1 MTIDRLTP
9 TINVLID
16 EVVLVQA
23 WKKTSA
29 YIRTH
34 NWYSDTLA
42 IDRASINLPDFI
54 SELSDRI
61 SSVTGFQNTLL
72 RLVPAPKSQAWQVT
86 SNGEWKP
93 RDPRAASTKIRPLA
107 HVDLADQVLAT
118 AFMMCLADRVE
129 SAQGDPTLPLNA
141 DDIHRITSYGNRL
154 FCDTQGERLSH
165 RWGSSK
171 LYRSFYQD
179 YQKFLVRPESL
190 ASARVSDG
198 KDIYILQSDL
208 RQFYDR
214 VSTDLLHA
222 RVRSLAAEGDDPA
235 FYQLFER
242 LMNWSWD
249 RRDLPDVRSF
259 AKNAQLEDFESVALP
274 QGLVAS
280 GFFANVVLLPFDQSL
295 RNFIGTEI
303 IPDVE
308 LIDATRYVDDLRL
321 VVKISSQRERA
332 ETEQELIGWLTS
344 CLSNSAP
351 GLMIAEDKTT
361 LSAFRGEEKPLV
373 LQSRKMARIQTT
385 ISGGLDPIAGGE
397 VLDAV
402 LGLMR
407 TQNRLSEDARNPN
420 PFTPIAD
427 VRDATVNRFAAARFR
442 TTFRSL
448 RPLLWEEPIEV
459 DLQSEEDLRTSQYRY
474 SRTRS
479 ELDNEARTFALG
491 LISKWVEDP
500 SNIRL
505 MRIGLD
511 IWPSP
516 EALKNVLNLLSPFTL
531 KGSPRKAPRRV
542 AFFCLAEVFRAGATE
557 TGFVSDEECLPAGVD
572 IEEYRRLLVE
582 EAYRLV
588 TQKEVTLPWYLLQ
601 QAYLMLATHPSKEF
615 QSIAKGNSDSYSHY
629 QSLIRFLIG
638 TRTALPT
645 REFATN
651 AVIARRSFAD
661 RARATDQAMVGL
673 TPAKMNRIASVDP
686 SFAVEIAAKSPSAAE
701 MLTPRMT
708 ADLGLG
714 TLPERSLA
722 KLVLSIETRDDLR
735 NEVAILSFAIAFL
748 RDVAIDDTVN
758 PITPRDVIVVTRSS
772 GDHFIEVE
780 GVKVAGLRELAGA
793 SLYAPPSWVPEA
805 ERWRF
810 QLGFLIRFILSAQQD
825 FTRLVR
831 DARWKEHQPIYRNP
845 ESHWYQRTYGLFNGH
860 SAFGDDWLP
869 ISEWT
874 EALLFGLLRWPGCP
888 LAEDVAAMLASRT
901 RALQALEERLAHLKS
916 LQGKSAVLIPLLLPT
931 HSGSAGDRPLRACVI
946 QTVYPGEDTD
956 FDPNDLTF
964 ANSVSRTKHR
974 RHLSAA
980 LASVQSALA
989 LRETHKGRDGRLD
1002 LLILPELSVHPDDVR
1017 THLIPFARAFHT
1029 TILAGLTFERL
1040 GSNPLLVNSALW
1052 IIPTYDPGRGSK
1064 TLVRRQGKAN
1074 LAPAENQLNAPTPKI
1089 RGFRPCQW
1097 LIGYPWSSRIN
1108 TDPLW
1113 MTSSICYDA
1122 TDIQLAADLK
1132 NKSDIF
1138 IVPALN
1144 RDVNTYDQLAHSLH
1158 YNMFQM
1164 VVVANNGTYGGSNAY
1179 APFSESYHRQV
1190 FHLHGQPQASIA
1202 FFEID
1207 NIRNFKSRKPNG
1219 GNQGVYDFKPPP
1231 AG

>member
-1 MTIDRLTP
+1 MMIDRLTP
-9 TINVLID
+9 TIGVLSD

-23 WKKTSA
+23 WKKTAA

-54 SELSDRI
+54 AELSDRI
-61 SSVTGFQNTLL
+61 LSVTGFRNTPL

-86 SNGEWKP
+86 GTGEWKP
-93 RDPRAASTKIRPLA
+93 RASSASSTKLRPLA

-118 AFMMCLADRVE
+118 AFMMCMADRVE
-129 SAQGDPTLPLNA
+129 TAQGDPTRPLNA
-141 DDIHRITSYGNRL
+141 ENIHGITSYGNRL
-154 FCDTQGERLSH
+154 LCDTVGKQLHH
-165 RWGSSK
+165 RWGGSK

-190 ASARVSDG
+190 ASALEGEG
-198 KDIYILQSDL
+198 KGIYILQSDL

-214 VSTDLLHA
+214 VSTDLLHT
-222 RVRSLAAEGDDPA
+222 RVRSLAREGDDPA

-249 RRDLPDVRSF
+249 RRDLSDVQSF
-259 AKNAQLEDFESVALP
+259 AKNAGLEDFESVALP

-280 GFFANVVLLPFDQSL
+280 GFFANVVLLPFDQCL
-295 RNFIGTEI
+295 RDFIGSEI
-303 IPDVE
+303 IPNVE

-321 VVKISSQRERA
+321 VVKVSGHPERI
-332 ETEQELIGWLTS
+332 EIEQS
-344 CLSNSAP
+344 LSNWLRDRLTASAP

-361 LSAFRGEEKPLV
+361 LSAFRGEERPLV
-373 LQSRKMARIQTT
+373 MQSRKMARIQTT
-385 ISGGLDPIAGGE
+385 ISGGIDPIAGGE

-407 TQNRLSEDARNPN
+407 TQNRLSEEGQNPN

-427 VRDATVNRFAAARFR
+427 VRDATVNRFAAVRFR
-442 TTFRSL
+442 NTYRSL
-448 RPLLWEEPIEV
+448 RPLLWEHPIEV
-459 DLQSEEDLRTSQYRY
+459 DLQSEEDFRTSQYRHV
-474 SRTRS
+474 RTRS
-479 ELDNEARTFALG
+479 ELDNEAKTFALG

-500 SNIRL
+500 SNVRL

-516 EALKNVLNLLSPFTL
+516 EILKNVLNLLRPFTR

-542 AFFCLAEVFRAGATE
+542 AFYCLAELFRAGATE
-557 TGFVSDEECLPAGVD
+557 TGFVSDEECLPASID
-572 IEEYRRLLVE
+572 IKEYRRLLVE
-582 EAYRLV
+582 EAYQLV
-588 TQKEVTLPWYLLQ
+588 SQKDVNLPWYVLQ
-601 QAYLMLATHPSKEF
+601 QAFLMLATHPSKEF
-615 QSIAKGNSDSYSHY
+615 QRIARGNSDSLGHY
-629 QSLIRFLIG
+629 KSLLRYLIG
-638 TRTALPT
+638 TRTALST

-651 AVIARRSFAD
+651 AVIARRSFTD
-661 RARATDQAMVGL
+661 SARATDQAMVGL

-686 SFAVEIAAKSPSAAE
+686 SFAAEIAAKSQSAAE

-714 TLPERSLA
+714 TLPARSLA
-722 KLVLSIETRDDLR
+722 KWILTEETRDDLR

-748 RDVAIDDTVN
+748 RDVAIDQTEN
-758 PITPRDVIVVTRSS
+758 AITPRDVIVVAAASD
-772 GDHFIEVE
+772 GQFIEVE
-780 GVKVAGLRELAGA
+780 GVKLAGSRGLA
-793 SLYAPPSWVPEA
+793 GTSLYAPPNWAPEA

-810 QLGFLIRFILSAQQD
+810 QLGFLIRFVLSAQRD

-831 DARWKEHQPIYRNP
+831 DASWKEHKPVYRNP

-869 ISEWT
+869 ISEWI

-888 LAEDVAAMLASRT
+888 VSKEVAAMLDSKTSAL
-901 RALQALEERLAHLKS
+901 RALEGRLADLQS
-916 LQGKSAVLIPLLLPT
+916 LQGKSALIIPLLLP
-931 HSGSAGDRPLRACVI
+931 SPIDSATDRPFRACVI
-946 QTVYPGEDTD
+946 QTVYPGQDSD
-956 FDPNDLTF
+956 FDPDDLTF
-964 ANSVSRTKHR
+964 NNGSSRTKHR

-1017 THLIPFARAFHT
+1017 THLIPFARTFRT

-1040 GSNPLLVNSALW
+1040 GSSPLLVNSALW
-1052 IIPTYDPGRGSK
+1052 IIPTYDPGRGWK

-1074 LAPAENQLNAPTPKI
+1074 LAPEEIALNKSTPKI

-1097 LIGYPWSSRIN
+1097 LIGYPWSSN
-1108 TDPLW
+1108 KSTDPLW
-1113 MTSSICYDA
+1113 MTSSICFDA

-1138 IVPALN
+1138 IVPSLN
-1144 RDVNTYDQLAHSLH
+1144 QDVNTYDQLAHSLH

-1179 APFSESYHRQV
+1179 APFSKSYLRQV

-1207 NIRNFKSRKPNG
+1207 NIRDFKSRKPNG
-1219 GNQGVYDFKPPP
+1219 GIQGGYKFKPPP